1 MKWNSQIG
9 KERWQ
14 AGFVMDICRGSM
26 LAQPW
31 SDTPWLSPPER
42 REIAEL
48 IALLRARPECF
59 GNSRFILGNPWKNE
73 PYGYCCCDGRRAFLA
88 LHNCTWEDRTL
99 PLQLNSAWGLPE
111 GQAWTLYRWYPDPAQ
126 LGGDGAAFG
135 REVSICLRPFE
146 IVLLEAVPSGQ
157 APSLDRRF
165 DVKPLPLGFAEA
177 SRRLEVR
184 EGRLGG
190 TPAEALASIWTLL
203 EPTSFVSAGGATLT
217 KQADGSILAG
227 GKTPSPDTYTI
238 TPFTDLS
245 GITAFRLEVLPDPGL
260 PQKGPGRANS
270 GNFML
275 NEFRVTA
282 APQGNPSAAA
292 PVALK
297 NPVADFSQ
305 VTHGDWPVV
314 AAIDGDPRTGWSVY
328 PQQGCPHVA
337 VFEVQKPIGFAGGT
351 TLAFTL
357 EQGEREHS
365 IGRLRLAATTAE
377 PPIALPPGYGPAPLV
392 VEAPASRSGGTLVVA
407 AEISRGSAPMMLTN
421 TGGYFSCR
429 GREAGQSVTWQP
441 VLAEKIYYPASWQAW
456 RMPVE
461 AATEPRTF
469 ELFITAT
476 LPAEAEVTY
485 LAYFIP
491 ED

>member
-1 MKWNSQIG
+1 M
-9 KERWQ
+9 
-14 AGFVMDICRGSM
+14 
-26 LAQPW
+26 
-31 SDTPWLSPPER
+31 
-42 REIAEL
+42 
-48 IALLRARPECF
+48 
-59 GNSRFILGNPWKNE
+59 
-73 PYGYCCCDGRRAFLA
+73 
-88 LHNCTWEDRTL
+88 
-99 PLQLNSAWGLPE
+99 
-111 GQAWTLYRWYPDPAQ
+111 
-126 LGGDGAAFG
+126 
-135 REVSICLRPFE
+135 
-146 IVLLEAVPSGQ
+146 
-157 APSLDRRF
+157 
-165 DVKPLPLGFAEA
+165 
-177 SRRLEVR
+177 
-184 EGRLGG
+184 
-190 TPAEALASIWTLL
+190 
-203 EPTSFVSAGGATLT
+203 
-217 KQADGSILAG
+217 
-227 GKTPSPDTYTI
+227 
-238 TPFTDLS
+238 
-245 GITAFRLEVLPDPGL
+245 
-260 PQKGPGRANS
+260 
-270 GNFML
+270 
-275 NEFRVTA
+275 
-282 APQGNPSAAA
+282 
-292 PVALK
+292 
-297 NPVADFSQ
+297 
-305 VTHGDWPVV
+305 
-314 AAIDGDPRTGWSVY
+314 Y